1 MTQLTKLIGLS
12 LLMSAFAFSSTAS
25 ADTELDVGPSI
36 VLTDQDPDGDLSAKI
51 KIVRLGNGTLVVVYG
66 DAGTTE
72 HVYDVKAQTERPA
85 RDIFVT
91 RCNAN
96 AIDCGDSANWVA
108 PLNLSN
114 TASQSSAA
122 TAWKGPAEGSLPFY
136 GDSDKPNVFG
146 KGAAVVVTWAD
157 KLCDSAAQGSVT
169 YVELE
174 EREIPYSCL
183 YVSRS
188 LDSGAT
194 WSSAQRL
201 SSGLRDAKQDV
212 NRGAEKAWV
221 ITWQEDPAGLQLG
234 QAEGPGDGA
243 SGAKVSKGT
252 DVWYSYLARSDFDFG
267 TAFPDPIRLTNNFT
281 KMATGDDP
289 DPNAESGT
297 EGASR
302 SNLALIGNTVLIVY
316 EETKSLEGLD
326 EGKYVRF
333 SSFPFDKPPTSCALD
348 TGTGGA
354 GGTGGHG
361 GMGGGG
367 GEAGAGGIGG
377 VGGIGGT
384 GGVGGVG
391 GVGTLAD
398 LGGALVIDQ
407 CRTSPNGDVYPDPSD
422 PARVG
427 CILSTPD
434 ENARRAR
441 FFGQGTPGTNSGV
454 KLFVFWKQGEFDE
467 GGPSDIVGRAAT
479 GFTPADFVQAVNVPT
494 ASAPG
499 DALDGCYIRGVEGP
513 LPSGAFA
520 NSPAINL
527 SAETETGGDVDAS
540 TGDNIVEDARA
551 HRGLIIG
558 DFIVLGYSYTPD
570 WAVARYT
577 DRENYE
583 FWIRRTTDGG
593 ATWSEPVDLTSEST
607 LEVATRLNLSAA
619 GINVKEPRI
628 MKTPGNGPGCPSGD
642 PEDDTTTRASD
653 CRDPKTFVVAWGT
666 ETNVYEHLGGAE
678 DIDIFITR
686 STDKGVTYE
695 PYQVLAGAESPEFN
709 ELDEME
715 SQLRPTPD
723 GKTVFNVWNEVS
735 EETGANSRFAIAV
748 ETEIPVEPEPDAGV
762 PDAGVPDA
770 GVPDGGTEP
779 DAGTE
784 GLTTAGCGSCMVSAR
799 GDAGDILLS
808 IGVLLSLLW
817 RGRRLGTRRVSR
829 NEEFRR
835 ESGNHPLGNETGGM
849 S

>member
-1 MTQLTKLIGLS
+1 MIRLS
-12 LLMSAFAFSSTAS
+12 TIIAVSLALLAFASEAR
-25 ADTELDVGPSI
+25 AETEFEVGPST
-36 VLTDQDPDGDLSAKI
+36 VLTTQVPDGDLSAKI
-51 KIVRLGNGTLVVVYG
+51 KIVRLGNGTLVVSYG
-66 DAGTTE
+66 DAGTAE
-72 HVYDVKAQTERPA
+72 HVYDVKARTERPA

-96 AIDCGDSANWVA
+96 TSDCGDSASWSV
-108 PLNLSN
+108 PLNLSG
-114 TASQSSAA
+114 TASQTSAS
-122 TAWKGPAEGSLPFY
+122 TAWKGPAEGRLPFY
-136 GDSDKPNVFG
+136 GDSDKSNIFSNGP
-146 KGAAVVVTWAD
+146 AVVITWTD
-157 KLCDSAAQGSVT
+157 KLCDPAVQGSVT

-174 EREIPYSCL
+174 QREIPYSCL

-188 LDSGAT
+188 LNSGAT
-194 WSSAQRL
+194 WSTARQL

-212 NRGAEKAWV
+212 NRGGEKAWV
-221 ITWQEDPAGLQLG
+221 ISWQEDPAGLQLG
-234 QAEGPGDGA
+234 QAEGPGDGG

-252 DVWYSYLARSDFDFG
+252 DVWYSYLGRADFDLG
-267 TAFPDPIRLTNNFT
+267 AEFPDPIRLTNNFT

-302 SNLALIGNTVLIVY
+302 PNLALIGNTVLVAY

-333 SSFPFDKPPTSCALD
+333 SSFRFDQPPTSCALD
-348 TGTGGA
+348 TGTGG
-354 GGTGGHG
+354 TGGIGGQGGQG
-361 GMGGGG
+361 GMGGGGVG

-377 VGGIGGT
+377 MGGGGVGGEAGAGGT
-384 GGVGGVG
+384 GGVAGIGVPS
-391 GVGTLAD
+391 VLAD
-398 LGGALVIDQ
+398 ASGEIGIDQ
-407 CRTSPNGDVYPDPSD
+407 CRMSPNGDPYPDPSD

-427 CILSTPD
+427 CILSAPS
-434 ENARRAR
+434 ENARRVR
-441 FFGQGTPGTNSGV
+441 FFGQGTPGPNSGV
-454 KLFVFWKQGEFDE
+454 KLFMIWKQGEFDE

-479 GFTPADFVQAVNVPT
+479 GFAPADFVQSVSVPS

-499 DALDGCYIRGVEGP
+499 DELDGCYIRGVEGP
-513 LPSGAFA
+513 VPSGAFA

-527 SAETETGGDVDAS
+527 SAETEAGGDLDAS

-551 HRGLIIG
+551 HRGLITG
-558 DFIVLGYSYTPD
+558 DFIALGYSYTPD

-577 DRENYE
+577 DQENYE

-607 LEVATRLNLSAA
+607 LQVATRLGLSEA

-628 MKTPGNGPGCPSGD
+628 VKTPGHGPGCPNGD
-642 PEDDTTTRASD
+642 PEDETTTRPSD
-653 CRDPKTFVVAWGT
+653 CRDPRTFVVAWGT

-686 STDKGVTYE
+686 STDKGATYE
-695 PYQVLAGAESPEFN
+695 PYQVLAGAKSPEFN

-735 EETGANSRFAIAV
+735 EESGANGRFAIAI

-762 PDAGVPDA
+762 PD
-770 GVPDGGTEP
+770 GGTEP
-779 DAGTE
+779 EA
-784 GLTTAGCGSCMVSAR
+784 LTTAGCSGCTVSTR
-799 GDAGDILLS
+799 DHTGDTLLS
-808 IGVLLSLLW
+808 FGVLVLLLW
-817 RGRRLGTRRVSR
+817 RRQRVGMRWGSGSKKR
-829 NEEFRR
+829 RR
-835 ESGNHPLGNETGGM
+835 ERGTQHLGN
-849 S
+849 

>member
-1 MTQLTKLIGLS
+1 MTKLPTIVAIGVW
-12 LLMSAFAFSSTAS
+12 AFSFANGAS

-36 VLTDQDPDGDLSAKI
+36 VLTNQVPDGELAAKT
-51 KIVRLGNGTLVVVYG
+51 KLVRLGNGTLVAAYG

-72 HVYDVKAQTERPA
+72 NVYDVKAQAERPA
-85 RDIFVT
+85 RDIFT
-91 RCNAN
+91 TSCNAN
-96 AIDCGDSANWVA
+96 NSDCGEVSNWSTPV
-108 PLNLSN
+108 NISG
-114 TASQSSAA
+114 TASQTSAT
-122 TAWKGPAEGSLPFY
+122 TAWKGPAEGPLPFY
-136 GDSDKPNVFG
+136 GDSDKPNIFSNG
-146 KGAAVVVTWAD
+146 PAVVVTWVD
-157 KLCDSAAQGSVT
+157 KLCDAAVQGSVT

-174 EREIPYSCL
+174 QREMPYSCL

-188 LDSGAT
+188 LNSGAT
-194 WSSAQRL
+194 WSTAQRL

-212 NRGAEKAWV
+212 NRGGEKAWV

-234 QAEGPGDGA
+234 QAEGPGDGG

-252 DVWYSYLARSDFDFG
+252 DVWYSYLARTDFDLG
-267 TAFPDPIRLTNNFT
+267 TEFPDPIRLTNNFT

-302 SNLALIGNTVLIVY
+302 PNLALIGNTVLVAY

-326 EGKYVRF
+326 VGKYVRF
-333 SSFPFDKPPTSCALD
+333 SSFRFDQPPTSCVVD
-348 TGTGGA
+348 PGT
-354 GGTGGHG
+354 GGTGGQG

-367 GEAGAGGIGG
+367 GAGGIGG

-384 GGVGGVG
+384 GGEAGAGGSGGVG
-391 GVGTLAD
+391 GMGGTGGEAGAGGSGGVGGSGVLSALAE
-398 LGGALVIDQ
+398 LSGEIGIDDCQ
-407 CRTSPNGDVYPDPSD
+407 MSPNGDPYPDPSD

-427 CILSTPD
+427 CILSAPS
-434 ENARRAR
+434 ENARRVR
-441 FFGQGTPGTNSGV
+441 FFGQGTPGPDSGV
-454 KLFVFWKQGEFDE
+454 KLFVLWKQGEFDE

-479 GFTPADFVQAVNVPT
+479 GFAPADFVQSVNVPS

-499 DALDGCYIRGVEGP
+499 DELDGCYVRGVQGP
-513 LPSGAFA
+513 VPSGAFA

-527 SAETETGGDVDAS
+527 SAETETGGDLDAS
-540 TGDNIVEDARA
+540 TGDNILEDARA
-551 HRGLIIG
+551 HRGLIKG
-558 DFIVLGYSYTPD
+558 DFIALGYSYTPD

-607 LEVATRLNLSAA
+607 LEVATRLGLSEA
-619 GINVKEPRI
+619 GVNVKEPRI
-628 MKTPGNGPGCPSGD
+628 VKTPGNGPGCPSGD
-642 PEDDTTTRASD
+642 PDDETTTRPSD

-695 PYQVLAGAESPEFN
+695 PYQLLAGAESPEFN

-723 GKTVFNVWNEVS
+723 GKTVFSVWNEVG
-735 EETGANSRFAIAV
+735 EETGANGRFAIAI

-762 PDAGVPDA
+762 PDAS
-770 GVPDGGTEP
+770 VPDGGTGE
-779 DAGTE
+779 
-784 GLTTAGCGSCMVSAR
+784 LTTQGCGSCRVSTR
-799 GDAGDILLS
+799 DDADDILLS
-808 IGVLLSLLW
+808 LGLLTILL
-817 RGRRLGTRRVSR
+817 
-829 NEEFRR
+829 FRR
-835 ESGNHPLGNETGGM
+835 RRMGARHSTPEP
-849 S
+849 

>member
-1 MTQLTKLIGLS
+1 MEKLPTVVAVSVL
-12 LLMSAFAFSSTAS
+12 AFSFANGAS
-25 ADTELDVGPSI
+25 GDTHLDVGPSI
-36 VLTDQDPDGDLSAKI
+36 VLSDQIPDGDLSAKI
-51 KIVRLGNGTLVVVYG
+51 KIVRLGSGTLVVAYG
-66 DAGTTE
+66 DAGTEE

-85 RDIFVT
+85 RDIFVR
-91 RCNAN
+91 RCNSNSNDCSDPASWSTPVNIAGTAN
-96 AIDCGDSANWVA
+96 RTSA
-108 PLNLSN
+108 
-114 TASQSSAA
+114 T
-122 TAWKGPAEGSLPFY
+122 TAWKGPSDGRLPFY
-136 GDSDKPNVFG
+136 GDSDKPNVFSNG
-146 KGAAVVVTWAD
+146 PAVVVTWAD
-157 KLCDSAAQGSVT
+157 KLCDSDVQGSVT

-174 EREIPYSCL
+174 QREIPYSCL

-188 LDSGAT
+188 LNSGAT
-194 WSSAQRL
+194 WSSARRL

-212 NRGAEKAWV
+212 NRGGDKAWV

-252 DVWYSYLARSDFDFG
+252 DVWYSYLARTDFDLG
-267 TAFPDPIRLTNNFT
+267 TAFPAPIRLTNNFT

-326 EGKYVRF
+326 EGKYVRL
-333 SSFPFDKPPTSCALD
+333 SSFPFNQPPTSCLLD
-348 TGTGGA
+348 AGAGGA
-354 GGTGGHG
+354 GGQGGTG
-361 GMGGGG
+361 GMGG
-367 GEAGAGGIGG
+367 
-377 VGGIGGT
+377 VGGAAVPSEPTAQSGEIG
-384 GGVGGVG
+384 V
-391 GVGTLAD
+391 D
-398 LGGALVIDQ
+398 P
-407 CRTSPNGDVYPDPSD
+407 CRLSPNGDPYPDPFD

-427 CILSTPD
+427 CILSSPD

-441 FFGQGTPGTNSGV
+441 FFGQGTPGPNSGV
-454 KLFVFWKQGEFDE
+454 KLFVLWKQGEFDE

-494 ASAPG
+494 ASSPG
-499 DALDGCYIRGVEGP
+499 DELDGCFIRGVQGP
-513 LPSGAFA
+513 IASGAFD

-527 SAETETGGDVDAS
+527 SAETETGGDLDAS

-551 HRGLIIG
+551 HRGLISG
-558 DFIVLGYSYTPD
+558 DFIALGYSYTPD
-570 WAVARYT
+570 WAVARFT
-577 DRENYE
+577 DTENYE

-607 LEVATRLNLSAA
+607 SEVAARLGLSEA

-628 MKTPGNGPGCPSGD
+628 VKTPGHGPGCPSGD
-642 PEDDTTTRASD
+642 PGDDTTTRPSD

-666 ETNVYEHLGGAE
+666 ETNVYEHLGGAA
-678 DIDIFITR
+678 DVDIFMTR
-686 STDKGVTYE
+686 STDKGATYE
-695 PYQVLAGAESPEFN
+695 PYQVLAGAKAPNFN

-723 GKTVFNVWNEVS
+723 GKTVFSVWNEVS
-735 EETGANSRFAIAV
+735 EEAGANGRFAIAI

-779 DAGTE
+779 DAGT
-784 GLTTAGCGSCMVSAR
+784 GTLSTYGCGGCTIR
-799 GDAGDILLS
+799 TGDAAGDM
-808 IGVLLSLLW
+808 LLSLGVFAILLF
-817 RGRRLGTRRVSR
+817 RRRRVGAR
-829 NEEFRR
+829 QLTLE
-835 ESGNHPLGNETGGM
+835 PGGTP
-849 S
+849 

>member
-1 MTQLTKLIGLS
+1 MPRFFTVLFLGAIV
-12 LLMSAFAFSSTAS
+12 FSYSNRAT
-25 ADTELDVGPSI
+25 ADTALDVGPSI
-36 VLTDQDPDGDLSAKI
+36 VLTNQVPDGELTAKT
-51 KIVRLGNGTLVVVYG
+51 KLVRLGNGTLVAAYG

-72 HVYDVKAQTERPA
+72 NVYDVKAQAERPA
-85 RDIFVT
+85 RDIFT
-91 RCNAN
+91 TSCNAN
-96 AIDCGDSANWVA
+96 NSDCGQVSNWSTPV
-108 PLNLSN
+108 NISG
-114 TASQSSAA
+114 TASETSAT
-122 TAWKGPAEGSLPFY
+122 TAWKGPAEGPLPFY
-136 GDSDKPNVFG
+136 GDSDKPNIFSNG
-146 KGAAVVVTWAD
+146 PAVVITWAD
-157 KLCDSAAQGSVT
+157 KLCDAAVQGSVT

-174 EREIPYSCL
+174 QREMPYSCL

-188 LDSGAT
+188 LNSGAT
-194 WSSAQRL
+194 WSTAQRL

-212 NRGAEKAWV
+212 NRGGEKAWV

-234 QAEGPGDGA
+234 QAEGPGDGG

-252 DVWYSYLARSDFDFG
+252 DVWYSYLARTDFDLG
-267 TAFPDPIRLTNNFT
+267 TEFPDPIRLTNNFT

-302 SNLALIGNTVLIVY
+302 PNLALIGNTVLVAY

-333 SSFPFDKPPTSCALD
+333 SSFRFDKPPTSCVLD
-348 TGTGGA
+348 TGTGGI
-354 GGTGGHG
+354 GGQGGQGGQG
-361 GMGGGG
+361 GMGGGGVG

-377 VGGIGGT
+377 MGGGGVGGEAGAGGT
-384 GGVGGVG
+384 GGVGGS
-391 GVGTLAD
+391 GVLSALAE
-398 LGGALVIDQ
+398 LSGEIGIDDCQ
-407 CRTSPNGDVYPDPSD
+407 MSPNGDPYPDPSD

-427 CILSTPD
+427 CILSAPS
-434 ENARRAR
+434 ENARRVR
-441 FFGQGTPGTNSGV
+441 FFGQGTPGPNSGV

-479 GFTPADFVQAVNVPT
+479 GFAPADFVQSVNVPS

-499 DALDGCYIRGVEGP
+499 DELDGCYVRGVQGP
-513 LPSGAFA
+513 VPSGAFA

-527 SAETETGGDVDAS
+527 SAETETGGDLDAS
-540 TGDNIVEDARA
+540 TGDNILEDARA
-551 HRGLIIG
+551 HRGLITG
-558 DFIVLGYSYTPD
+558 DFIALGYSYTPD

-577 DRENYE
+577 DTENYE

-607 LEVATRLNLSAA
+607 LEVATRLGLSEA
-619 GINVKEPRI
+619 GVNVKEPRI
-628 MKTPGNGPGCPSGD
+628 VKTPGNGPGCPSGD
-642 PEDDTTTRASD
+642 PDDETTTRPSD

-666 ETNVYEHLGGAE
+666 ETNVYELVGGAE

-695 PYQVLAGAESPEFN
+695 PYQMLAGAESPEFN

-723 GKTVFNVWNEVS
+723 GKTVFSVWNEVS
-735 EETGANSRFAIAV
+735 EETGANGRFAIAV

-762 PDAGVPDA
+762 PD
-770 GVPDGGTEP
+770 GGTEP

-784 GLTTAGCGSCMVSAR
+784 TLGTAGCGSCTVSTR
-799 GDAGDILLS
+799 DSAGDIVLSFAVLTILLFRRRRM
-808 IGVLLSLLW
+808 GA
-817 RGRRLGTRRVSR
+817 RRLTLR
-829 NEEFRR
+829 
-835 ESGNHPLGNETGGM
+835 H
-849 S
+849 